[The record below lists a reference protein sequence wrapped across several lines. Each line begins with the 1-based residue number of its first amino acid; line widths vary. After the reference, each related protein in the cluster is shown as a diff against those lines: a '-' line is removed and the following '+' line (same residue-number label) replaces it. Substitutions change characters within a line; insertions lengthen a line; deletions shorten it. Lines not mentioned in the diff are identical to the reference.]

1 MKTLDI
7 RKFLKMIFANKQQ
20 PTAFLFEG
28 FSSSA
33 FVIAELWA
41 CGEITF
47 WPCLFSMG
55 GWLRFRS
62 HRGGCVGYF
71 NELPASEWWIGVSEL
86 SVCSTPSEGSTTR
99 VLVSRALCF
108 PHTITHTHTHTQR
121 YSCILIMNPQQT
133 HTHAH
138 GHTINATVFLE
149 TNQKLRFQADEKL
162 WKMKGQ
168 INITLNH
175 AQHQKTIT
183 KEKANS

>member
-1 MKTLDI
+1 MKTLNI
-7 RKFLKMIFANKQQ
+7 RKFLIIISINKQQ

-28 FSSSA
+28 FSSSVL
-33 FVIAELWA
+33 VIAELWA

-108 PHTITHTHTHTQR
+108 PHTYTHTHIFMYTNNEHTANTHPCTWTHNQCN
-121 YSCILIMNPQQT
+121 SILGNKSKTEIP
-133 HTHAH
+133 
-138 GHTINATVFLE
+138 GRWE
-149 TNQKLRFQADEKL
+149 TLKDER
-162 WKMKGQ
+162 
-168 INITLNH
+168 
-175 AQHQKTIT
+175 
-183 KEKANS
+183 ANKHHPEPNTASEDNY